1 MMPYFKKAKDPM
13 SSYTHFLGA
22 ILSVLTTFGMVALY
36 WHSAHTD
43 TTLLVSLVLFGISLI
58 ALYTASSVYH
68 FVSAPASLSIRLRKL
83 DHAMIYV
90 LIAGT
95 YTPICAKFLSEEN
108 RNTFIAAIWGAAIL
122 GIIVKVAWLNAP
134 RWLYTSLYLIMGW
147 ALLFDFDSF
156 ARIPLP
162 CLALIAC
169 GGISYT
175 VGAVIYILKKPNI
188 FKPLDFHDI
197 FHLLI
202 LLGSAFH
209 IAAVVLYVL

>member
-1 MMPYFKKAKDPM
+1 MMQLFQRAKDPM

-22 ILSVLTTFGMVALY
+22 IFSVIATFGMLAVYRNGAY
-36 WHSAHTD
+36 TD
-43 TTLLVSLVLFGISLI
+43 GILLLSVVLFGFSLI
-58 ALYTASSVYH
+58 ALYTASCVYH
-68 FVSAPASLSIRLRKL
+68 FVSEPAALSIRLRKL

-90 LIAGT
+90 LIAGS
-95 YTPICAKFLSEEN
+95 YTPICAKFLTETS
-108 RNTFIAAIWGAAIL
+108 RNAFIAAIWGAAVL

-134 RWLYTSLYLIMGW
+134 RWLYTGLYLVMGW

-162 CLALIAC
+162 CLALIAA

-175 VGAVIYILKKPNI
+175 VGAIIYIIKKPCLCKS
-188 FKPLDFHDI
+188 FGFHEI

-202 LLGSAFH
+202 MLGSAFH
-209 IAAVVLYVL
+209 IAAVVIHVL

>member
-1 MMPYFKKAKDPM
+1 MLKSFHQAKDPM

-22 ILSVLTTFGMVALY
+22 LLSVLATLIMLSIYRHSGHSDSIIHLSILLFGFSLVALY
-36 WHSAHTD
+36 SA
-43 TTLLVSLVLFGISLI
+43 SCI
-58 ALYTASSVYH
+58 YH
-68 FVSAPASLSIRLRKL
+68 FVVGPDALSIRLRKL

-95 YTPICAKFLSEEN
+95 YTPICAKFLSGSA
-108 RNTFIAAIWGAAIL
+108 RTTFIAAIWGAALL
-122 GIIVKVAWLNAP
+122 GIVIKVAWLNAP

-156 ARIPLP
+156 RVIPLP

-175 VGAVIYILKKPNI
+175 IGAIIYIAQKPDICKN
-188 FKPLDFHDI
+188 FGFHEI
-197 FHLLI
+197 FHVLI
-202 LLGSAFH
+202 MIGSAFH
-209 IAAVVLYVL
+209 IAAVACYVL

>member
-1 MMPYFKKAKDPM
+1 MIQFFHRAKDPF
-13 SSYTHFLGA
+13 SSYTHFWGAVFSLVATIGMLGIYQHA
-22 ILSVLTTFGMVALY
+22 AYADVTLFLSVL
-36 WHSAHTD
+36 
-43 TTLLVSLVLFGISLI
+43 LFGISLM
-58 ALYTASSVYH
+58 ALYTASCVYH
-68 FVSAPASLSIRLRKL
+68 FVSASSALTIRLRKL

-134 RWLYTSLYLIMGW
+134 RWLYTSLYLMMGW

-202 LLGSAFH
+202 MLGSAFH
-209 IAAVVLYVL
+209 IAAVVCYVL